1 MEAKRFTGKI
11 VLVTGGTSGLG
22 RENAI
27 AFAREGAQVVVCGRR
42 EQPGIETLEI
52 IKALGGDATFLQ
64 CDISD
69 SQDVERLFAEIH
81 RRYGRL
87 DVACNNAA
95 IPDSPQILPTHQYP
109 AEDWDAIYF
118 TNLKGTWQ
126 CMKYEIESMLNNGGG
141 AIINIASVFAYR
153 GSEGRSGYI
162 ASSHGIVGLT
172 KTAALEYAANNI
184 RINCVCPGGIVSDPD
199 DPLAEEYAEEYAQ
212 LMPMKRLGIPLEM
225 AMPVLFLCSADASFI
240 TGVVLPVDGG
250 FSAG

>member
-1 MEAKRFTGKI
+1 MKAKRFIGKI

-27 AFAREGAQVVVCGRR
+27 AFAREGAEVIICGRR
-42 EQPGIETLEI
+42 EQPGIETLEMV
-52 IKALGGDATFLQ
+52 KAFDGKAIFLP

-69 SQDVERLFAEIH
+69 SEDVKHLFVEIQS
-81 RRYGRL
+81 RYGRL

-109 AEDWDAIYF
+109 SEDWDAIYF

-126 CMKYEIESMLNNGGG
+126 CMKYEIESMLATGGG
-141 AIINIASVFAYR
+141 AIVNIASVFAYR

-162 ASSHGIVGLT
+162 AGSHGIVGLT

-184 RINCVCPGGIVSDPD
+184 RINCVCPGGIASDPD
-199 DPLAEEYAEEYAQ
+199 DPLAEEYAKEYAP
-212 LMPMKRLGIPLEM
+212 LMPMKRLGVPVEM
-225 AMPVLFLCSADASFI
+225 AMPVLFLCSAEASFI

-250 FSAG
+250 WSAG